1 MILAPPKAE
10 TFPGDLQGQIA
21 TNLFAEI
28 YPLNI
33 LIADDNFINQKLI
46 ERILRKLGYQ
56 TDTACNGIQVLDF
69 MAKKQYNVILMD
81 IRMPEMD
88 GFEAMQN
95 VRQMTM
101 DQPYIVAMT
110 ANALPSDREECL
122 QSGMNDYIAKPI
134 YMNDIVEILKNA
146 AKYLSVRG

>member
-1 MILAPPKAE
+1 MILAPPKSE
-10 TFPGDLQGQIA
+10 THPGDLQGQIA

-28 YPLNI
+28 YPLDI

-46 ERILRKLGYQ
+46 ERILHKLGYK
-56 TDTACNGIQVLDF
+56 TDTVSNGIQVLDF
-69 MAKKQYNVILMD
+69 LAKKQYNVILMD

-122 QSGMNDYIAKPI
+122 QSGMNDYISKPI

-146 AKYLSVRG
+146 ANYLSVRG

>member
-10 TFPGDLQGQIA
+10 TFPGDLQGQIT

-33 LIADDNFINQKLI
+33 LIAEDNFINQKLI
-46 ERILRKLGYQ
+46 ERILHKLGYE
-56 TDTACNGIQVLDF
+56 TDTASNGIQVLDYF
-69 MAKKQYNVILMD
+69 AKKEYNVILMD

-95 VRQMTM
+95 VRQMTI

-110 ANALPSDREECL
+110 ANADKQECL
-122 QSGMNDYIAKPI
+122 QNGMNDYISKPF

-146 AKYLSVRG
+146 SNYLSVRG